1 MEKIDNHNCAGIC
14 SQRYCDEVEEE
25 FIVLSINGFEFL
37 VGFCKKHVEEFEQ
50 NLWESKN
57 A

>member
-25 FIVLSINGFEFL
+25 FIILSINGFEFL
-37 VGFCKKHVEEFEQ
+37 VGFCNKHAEEFEK